1 MEHLAT
7 TIFTFKLWISLTP
20 TLCWHCADNLL
31 CYRLN
36 LRISNPYLKGLQG

>member
-7 TIFTFKLWISLTP
+7 TVFTFKLWISLTP

-36 LRISNPYLKGLQG
+36 PPISNPYLKGLQR